1 MSWQIIIHEFN
12 EKTMLNNCLNYSE
25 NNIPIL
31 WNACQTKGSNSIN
44 RGYYCEQNEQWI
56 VNKMDNNNK
65 SKSRNEKNSIEDMD

>member
-1 MSWQIIIHEFN
+1 MSQQIIIHEFN

-44 RGYYCEQNEQWI
+44 RGYCEQNEQWI